1 MMKKRKS
8 DVAMP
13 VTKWLTLVEV
23 LQRWLISSTIK
34 LRARSDTKKNIRV
47 KLTKK
52 NWKELHVLLDQ
63 INNQT
68 IPLEEKSARR
78 FGKRLEILGR
88 LIRQLGSHKERT

>member
-1 MMKKRKS
+1 MKKRKS

-13 VTKWLTLVEV
+13 VAKWLTLVEV
-23 LQRWLISSTIK
+23 LQRWLISSTVK
-34 LRARSDTKKNIRV
+34 LRARSDTKKDIRV

-63 INNQT
+63 INSQT
-68 IPLEEKSARR
+68 IPFDEKSARR

-88 LIRQLGSHKERT
+88 LIRQLGSHKERP